1 VLPRASLPSPDRRP
15 DLGQRAEPRAD
26 PGAADRDGAGG
37 GGVLAFR
44 LRRAMAVDPHL
55 APRRRRDGEAVE
67 VDAAGGA
74 NAMPDFLRLN
84 PLGKL
89 PVLELDDGSAIAES
103 LAICRYLEAIHPQ
116 PPLMGKT
123 PQASAHI
130 EMWTLRMDHELSQP
144 IALAFVHSSDF
155 YRGRLEQ
162 VPEVA
167 LWARARALQTMTWL
181 DGELA
186 GRSHIAGEDYSLAD
200 IVAQCAFVLGK
211 AVSLRIPAAQANLM
225 RWFAEVSARP
235 TARA

>member
-1 VLPRASLPSPDRRP
+1 MILHDLSAGMHPRRVRIFMAEKGLAIDRR
-15 DLGQRAEPRAD
+15 
-26 PGAADRDGAGG
+26 
-37 GGVLAFR
+37 
-44 LRRAMAVDPHL
+44 
-55 APRRRRDGEAVE
+55 E

-74 NAMPDFLRLN
+74 NALPDFLRLN

-103 LAICRYLEAIHPQ
+103 LAICRYLEAMQ
-116 PPLMGKT
+116 PLPSLMGRT
-123 PQASAHI
+123 SQASAHI

-155 YRGRLEQ
+155 YRGRVEQ

-167 LWARARALQTMTWL
+167 SWARGRALQTMTWL

-186 GRSHIAGEDYSLAD
+186 GRNHIAGEDYTMAD
-200 IVAQCAFVLGK
+200 IVAQCACVLGK
-211 AVSLRIPAAQANLM
+211 AVGLRIPPEMTHLS
-225 RWFAEVSARP
+225 RWFAQVSARP

>member
-1 VLPRASLPSPDRRP
+1 MILH
-15 DLGQRAEPRAD
+15 DLS
-26 PGAADRDGAGG
+26 AG
-37 GGVLAFR
+37 
-44 LRRAMAVDPHL
+44 MH
-55 APRRRRDGEAVE
+55 PRRVRIFMAEKGLSIERRE
-67 VDAAGGA
+67 VDAVGGA

-103 LAICRYLEAIHPQ
+103 LAICRYLEALHPQ
-116 PPLMGKT
+116 PPLMGRT
-123 PQASAHI
+123 PQAAAHT

-155 YRGRLEQ
+155 YRGRVEQ

-167 LWARARALQTMTWL
+167 GWARNRALQTMVWL

-186 GRSHIAGEDYSLAD
+186 ERGHIAGEDYTLAD
-200 IVAQCAFVLGK
+200 IVAQCACVLGK
-211 AVSLRIPAAQANLM
+211 AVGLRIPPEMTHLS
-225 RWFAEVSARP
+225 RWFTQVSARP

>member
-1 VLPRASLPSPDRRP
+1 MILHDLSAGMHPRRVRIFMAEKGLAIDRR
-15 DLGQRAEPRAD
+15 
-26 PGAADRDGAGG
+26 
-37 GGVLAFR
+37 
-44 LRRAMAVDPHL
+44 
-55 APRRRRDGEAVE
+55 E

-74 NAMPDFLRLN
+74 NARPDFLRLN

-103 LAICRYLEAIHPQ
+103 LAICRYLEAMQPL
-116 PPLMGKT
+116 PPLMGRT
-123 PQASAHI
+123 SQASAHI

-155 YRGRLEQ
+155 YRGRVEQ

-167 LWARARALQTMTWL
+167 SWARGRALQTMTWL

-186 GRSHIAGEDYSLAD
+186 GRNHIAGEDYTLAD
-200 IVAQCAFVLGK
+200 IVAQCACVLGK
-211 AVSLRIPAAQANLM
+211 AVGLRIAPEMTHLS
-225 RWFAEVSARP
+225 RWFAQVSARP

>member
-1 VLPRASLPSPDRRP
+1 MILH
-15 DLGQRAEPRAD
+15 DLS
-26 PGAADRDGAGG
+26 AG
-37 GGVLAFR
+37 
-44 LRRAMAVDPHL
+44 MH
-55 APRRRRDGEAVE
+55 PRRVRIFMAEKGITIERRE

-103 LAICRYLEAIHPQ
+103 LAICRYLEALHPQ
-116 PPLMGKT
+116 PSLMGSM
-123 PQASAHI
+123 PGAAAHT

-155 YRGRLEQ
+155 YRGRVEQ

-167 LWARARALQTMTWL
+167 SWARNRALQTMAWL

-186 GRSHIAGEDYSLAD
+186 ERSHIAGDDYTLAD
-200 IVAQCAFVLGK
+200 IVAQCACVLGK
-211 AVSLRIPAAQANLM
+211 AVGLRIPPELVHLS
-225 RWFAEVSARP
+225 RWFAQVSARP

>member
-1 VLPRASLPSPDRRP
+1 
-15 DLGQRAEPRAD
+15 
-26 PGAADRDGAGG
+26 
-37 GGVLAFR
+37 
-44 LRRAMAVDPHL
+44 MH
-55 APRRRRDGEAVE
+55 PRRVRIFMAEKGISIERRE

-74 NAMPDFLRLN
+74 NALPDFLRLN

-103 LAICRYLEAIHPQ
+103 LAICRYLEALHPQ
-116 PPLMGKT
+116 PPLMGQT
-123 PQASAHI
+123 PQVSAQI

-155 YRGRLEQ
+155 YRGRVEQ

-167 LWARARALQTMTWL
+167 GWARNRALQTMAWL

-186 GRSHIAGEDYSLAD
+186 ERSHIAGDDYTLAD
-200 IVAQCAFVLGK
+200 IVAQCACVLGK
-211 AVSLRIPAAQANLM
+211 AVGLRIPPEKTHLS
-225 RWFAEVSARP
+225 RWFTLVSARP

>member
-1 VLPRASLPSPDRRP
+1 MILH
-15 DLGQRAEPRAD
+15 DLS
-26 PGAADRDGAGG
+26 AG
-37 GGVLAFR
+37 
-44 LRRAMAVDPHL
+44 MH
-55 APRRRRDGEAVE
+55 PRRVRIFMAEKGLSIERRE

-103 LAICRYLEAIHPQ
+103 LAICRYLEAIHPK

-167 LWARARALQTMTWL
+167 LWARARALQTMAWL

-225 RWFAEVSARP
+225 RWFADVSARP